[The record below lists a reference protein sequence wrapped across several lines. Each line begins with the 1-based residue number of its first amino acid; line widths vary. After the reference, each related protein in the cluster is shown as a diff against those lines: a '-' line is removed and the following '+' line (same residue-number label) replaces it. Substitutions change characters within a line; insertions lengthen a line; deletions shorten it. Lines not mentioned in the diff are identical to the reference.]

1 MKLSKN
7 AKLGLIGAGV
17 LVALVSVMKFGE
29 VSNSVDT
36 TEDVMVSQSIEDDT
50 LELARQDVISYMEQA
65 KYNVGAS
72 DLEYKV
78 HIQDGDIVI
87 QINTEQET
95 FLYAK
100 EYAPSQWYD
109 IEESFTTVS
118 YKFKESLDFKY
129 NEDIDVT
136 IIMGDIS
143 KDDYYFVAVNGTK
156 LYSALDM

>member
-1 MKLSKN
+1 MKLSNN

-17 LVALVSVMKFGE
+17 LVALVSVIKFGE

-36 TEDVMVSQSIEDDT
+36 TEEVMINQSIDDT
-50 LELARQDVISYMEQA
+50 LELARQDVVSYMEQA

-72 DLEYKV
+72 DLEYEV
-78 HIQDGDIVI
+78 YIQDGGIVI
-87 QINTEQET
+87 QINMEQDT

-118 YKFKESLDFKY
+118 YKFKESLDFTY

-136 IIMGDIS
+136 IIIGDTS

-156 LYSALDM
+156 LYSALDV